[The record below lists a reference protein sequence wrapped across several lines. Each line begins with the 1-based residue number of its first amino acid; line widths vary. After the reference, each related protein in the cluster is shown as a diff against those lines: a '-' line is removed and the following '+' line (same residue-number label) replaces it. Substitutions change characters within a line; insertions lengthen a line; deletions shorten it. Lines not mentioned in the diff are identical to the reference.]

1 MHNTNDNKLTEEVA
15 SAETEQE
22 NSSVHLGTGGEAE
35 QTDGNKNPS
44 DEAAENPESV
54 ERLTLYKRPKRNGK
68 FLSKLSQIGRAS
80 CRERV

>member
-54 ERLTLYKRPKRNGK
+54 
-68 FLSKLSQIGRAS
+68 
-80 CRERV
+80 